1 VEYAYMPPVELIA
14 ANGIG
19 MIEREDQ
26 EKARM
31 QFHNIGHGLIR
42 EMQHFG
48 YIKPTDHVL
57 DVGCGLGRLARPLV
71 GHFTSGSYTGMDVV
85 KSSIDWCRETYAM
98 LPNFRFQHADVTNTH
113 YNKHAQFKASDF
125 VFPFT
130 RETFDFQWSTSLFTH
145 LLIETADNY
154 LGQMA
159 RVLKRGGTSWN
170 TWALLDDVSEP
181 LAREHPANMRMRNP
195 VDGGLVS
202 NPANPEHLIGFYTD
216 RLKDLY
222 AKHGL
227 KIVEIRNGPWS
238 GRTDN
243 LRASFQDVILAVKA

>member
-1 VEYAYMPPVELIA
+1 MEFAYMPPIELIA

-26 EKARM
+26 DKARK

-42 EMQHFG
+42 EMQHCG
-48 YIKPTDHVL
+48 YIKPTDHVF
-57 DVGCGLGRLARPLV
+57 DIGCGLGRLARPLV

-85 KSSIDWCRETYAM
+85 ESSIAWCREAYAG
-98 LPNFRFQHADVTNTH
+98 LPNFRFEHADVANTH
-113 YNKHAQFKASDF
+113 YNKDATVQASEF
-125 VFPFT
+125 VFPFKGGA
-130 RETFDFQWSTSLFTH
+130 FDFQWSTSLFTH
-145 LLIETADNY
+145 LMIETVDNY
-154 LGQMA
+154 LGQIA
-159 RVLKRGGTSWN
+159 RVLNRGGTAWN
-170 TWALLDDVSEP
+170 TWALLDEVSEP

-202 NPANPEHLIGFYTD
+202 NPNNPEHLIGLYTD
-216 RLKDLY
+216 RVKELH

-227 KIVEIRNGPWS
+227 EIVEIRNGPWS

-243 LRASFQDVILAVKA
+243 LRASFQDVILAIKS